1 MENETPVPD
10 EKKPQ
15 YDPKSGEVEPAPIEM
30 EGARVMANEAGDDL
44 EDETPLEKD
53 DVRQMAEDYVT
64 KRGADDTKNFKARVL
79 EGVPRKDQAEERATR
94 ARSSS
99 P

>member
-1 MENETPVPD
+1 MDNETPVPD
-10 EKKPQ
+10 EKKPN

-44 EDETPLEKD
+44 EDETALEQD
-53 DVRQMAEDYVT
+53 DVRQLAEDYVT
-64 KRGADDTKNFKARVL
+64 TRGADDKENFKARVL
-79 EGVPRKDQAEERATR
+79 EGAPRKDQAEERATR
-94 ARSSS
+94 ASNSS